1 MSAVIDLL
9 EERGVYYR
17 LSGKDVLIKCL
28 NPDHDDR
35 NPSMRIDKVL
45 GVFHCFSCGYKGSLF
60 KYYNVDYSAVEV
72 KREKLKRIIS
82 NLRSSGVGLQ
92 MPESYVPYLGN
103 WRGIKPETYK
113 KFKAFRHH
121 DTHFQGRINFPITD
135 ASGRIVAFQGRDEF
149 GTLDQKYMFYPTG
162 TKLPMFPQVR
172 PLQGRV
178 ILVEGIFDMLNLHD
192 KGLEN
197 SICCFGVNNFTE
209 EKLNYLKISGVSGL
223 DIFFDPDDAGQAG
236 AEKVKAI
243 AKDFPVRSIKLKNG
257 QDPGALTQQQVDRIR
272 SNLYG

>member
-17 LSGKDVLIKCL
+17 LSGKDVLIRCL

-92 MPESYVPYLGN
+92 MPESY
-103 WRGIKPETYK
+103 
-113 KFKAFRHH
+113 A
-121 DTHFQGRINFPITD
+121 
-135 ASGRIVAFQGRDEF
+135 VA
-149 GTLDQKYMFYPTG
+149 YY
-162 TKLPMFPQVR
+162 
-172 PLQGRV
+172 
-178 ILVEGIFDMLNLHD
+178 
-192 KGLEN
+192 
-197 SICCFGVNNFTE
+197 
-209 EKLNYLKISGVSGL
+209 
-223 DIFFDPDDAGQAG
+223 
-236 AEKVKAI
+236 
-243 AKDFPVRSIKLKNG
+243 
-257 QDPGALTQQQVDRIR
+257 
-272 SNLYG
+272 